1 MRILNLPFILLTIC
15 GCWRPNSWSS
25 LYKRV
30 AYYVYTSI
38 IVFII
43 NTFILSLLVEMTLIM
58 DNTDE
63 FCDTFFLLID
73 LLNTFFKAFILLINR
88 KNIIMLID
96 ILTKKPCEP
105 STSTE
110 INIVSKFDKS
120 IENTT
125 WYYVYLEVIAC
136 LWMVLSLL
144 FNNFRNRILPY
155 RAWYPFDY
163 SSTFMFSLMFTYQ
176 LIGIAAADI
185 INVACDTLIWG
196 LLVHICCQI
205 EILTHRLRRI
215 ISHSNVLRD
224 CVHHHYDI
232 YRFAFIVNKRFRLT
246 IAMQF
251 ITTTSVVCF
260 CFYQLSIATTKARHI
275 EIISYVSCT
284 LIEIFCYSWYG
295 NELKT
300 KLSKHFNTYEGE
312 GPVYLH
318 YQLPIAL
325 FAYNIL
331 STASF
336 ANRECR
342 QTELSLLYESQ
353 QMSDNIYEME
363 WLTLDK
369 NKIKSLMIIMRRT
382 IVPIQITCAYIVPMN
397 LNTFMG
403 ILKTSYSFYNLL
415 IQNM

>member
-300 KLSKHFNTYEGE
+300 K
-312 GPVYLH
+312 
-318 YQLPIAL
+318 
-325 FAYNIL
+325 
-331 STASF
+331 
-336 ANRECR
+336 
-342 QTELSLLYESQ
+342 SQ